1 MNSRGSNHPP
11 WPLEYIPMISAQ
23 TSEQLLTLLSTSVS
37 GCVTSL
43 SGVHP
48 VSTDDWMSQ
57 QHCEDA
63 RLIMLTL
70 SGYNFRSLI
79 CLSADNTEATTSMDD
94 DHLQELA
101 NNLCGTFKRQLSQ
114 SIPELGMSTPS
125 ALPLGCVAYL
135 QEDGAPALAVRC
147 VDANGIVLHACMVPL
162 QVGET
167 WSLSSLELNKPEPQ
181 ALGELELF

>member
-1 MNSRGSNHPP
+1 
-11 WPLEYIPMISAQ
+11 MITTQ
-23 TSEQLLTLLSTSVS
+23 TSEQLLTLLSASVS

-48 VSTDDWMSQ
+48 VSIDDWISQ
-57 QHCEDA
+57 QHCENA
-63 RLIMLTL
+63 QLIMLTL

-79 CLSADNTEATTSMDD
+79 CLLADNTQATTAMDD

-114 SIPELGMSTPS
+114 SLPELGMSTPS
-125 ALPLGCVAYL
+125 ALPSGCVAYL
-135 QEDGAPALAVRC
+135 QEDGSPALAVRC
-147 VDANGIVLHACMVPL
+147 VDANGIVLHACLVLL
-162 QVGET
+162 QVDET
-167 WSLSSLELNKPEPQ
+167 WSLSSSLELNTPEPE